1 MAELLRVSAPL
12 FGGCGEY
19 TLRCTGELDGA
30 SYRTLRDSMVK
41 AALDEPRVVIVD
53 VNELRVP
60 DASAWSV
67 FSSARWHIRTW
78 PNVPILLVCANDA
91 ARELIRRRGITR
103 YVPTFATAQ
112 EALQSVSDEWPRSR
126 RRARAELPPHVSSII
141 DAQRLVAGWLSGWS
155 CAPLIPV
162 AAMVA
167 TAFVEN
173 VLRHTD
179 SAPTLRLEYD
189 GRMVAVAVEDAST
202 ALAQRRE
209 EGRCG
214 TSELSGLAIVT
225 ALTRGWGN
233 LPTPTGKIVW
243 AAVGPENVL

>member
-1 MAELLRVSAPL
+1 M
-12 FGGCGEY
+12 
-19 TLRCTGELDGA
+19 
-30 SYRTLRDSMVK
+30 LRDSVVN

-53 VNELRVP
+53 VSELRVP

-67 FSSARWHIRTW
+67 FSSARWHVRTW
-78 PNVPILLVCANDA
+78 PDVPIVLVCANDA
-91 ARELIRRRGITR
+91 TRRLIRHCGITR
-103 YVPTFATAQ
+103 YVPAFATTQA
-112 EALQSVSDEWPRSR
+112 ALQSVGDEWPRPR
-126 RRARAELPPHVSSII
+126 RRARAELPPHVSSIV
-141 DAQRLVAGWLSGWS
+141 DAQRLVGGWLSGWS

-162 AAMVA
+162 AATVA

-179 SAPTLRLEYD
+179 SAPTLRVEYD
-189 GRMVAVAVEDAST
+189 GSLVAVAVEDAST

-209 EGRCG
+209 DARSG
-214 TSELSGLAIVT
+214 THQLSGLAMVT